1 MSNRNHDEPNRT
13 DKRTMR
19 DASHTNPYTD
29 ESFGETV
36 AYSRGR
42 IAVVDGGEAE
52 TTDGTDS
59 ETDQTATEETIGDVD
74 HTPQRDAPDASGVY
88 QRGAEGE

>member
-13 DKRTMR
+13 DKPTMR

-42 IAVVDGGEAE
+42 VAVVDGGEA
-52 TTDGTDS
+52 TTADAD
-59 ETDQTATEETIGDVD
+59 EAEAEKAAEETIGDVD

>member
-1 MSNRNHDEPNRT
+1 
-13 DKRTMR
+13 MR

-29 ESFGETV
+29 ESFGDSV

-42 IAVVDGGEAE
+42 VAVVDGGRADAADEEDEAE
-52 TTDGTDS
+52 TEPEA
-59 ETDQTATEETIGDVD
+59 ETAETIGDVD